1 MNIIQSHSYMRIMNY
16 SPDPLV
22 DGDPKEAKEPLQEIP
37 KSKSTQRKTIA
48 VVCGFTE
55 LKKVKFTLYLEG

>member
-1 MNIIQSHSYMRIMNY
+1 MNY

-37 KSKSTQRKTIA
+37 KSKSTHRGRRLSPFMALWK
-48 VVCGFTE
+48 
-55 LKKVKFTLYLEG
+55 LKKAKSRLYLEG